1 VQGHTGPYDPHGTLQ
16 PSVYYSPTRNWKAS
30 DVEFVSETARNPFGI
45 RPDCERFVPGYGD
58 ASADFHVVGDH
69 PGVHGGRSSEVPFTD
84 RPWSD
89 AFFDAL
95 ERGGLL
101 AVTDDELVTHGTFLS
116 YLHACDPGK
125 TVPDADA
132 YAAMEPYFDAE
143 LRAVTAHILFPVG
156 ARATEHVLSHYTSKA
171 VPDPLDMDALH
182 GQERQGAGW
191 LVVPVA
197 DPAEWTDGDADHLA
211 DRIEATLETDYR
223 QVSDLGRFIAGGDPY
238 FVR

>member
-1 VQGHTGPYDPHGTLQ
+1 
-16 PSVYYSPTRNWKAS
+16 
-30 DVEFVSETARNPFGI
+30 
-45 RPDCERFVPGYGD
+45 
-58 ASADFHVVGDH
+58 
-69 PGVHGGRSSEVPFTD
+69 
-84 RPWSD
+84 
-89 AFFDAL
+89 
-95 ERGGLL
+95 
-101 AVTDDELVTHGTFLS
+101 
-116 YLHACDPGK
+116 
-125 TVPDADA
+125 
-132 YAAMEPYFDAE
+132 MEPYFDAE

-156 ARATEHVLSHYTSKA
+156 AQATEHVLSHYTSKA